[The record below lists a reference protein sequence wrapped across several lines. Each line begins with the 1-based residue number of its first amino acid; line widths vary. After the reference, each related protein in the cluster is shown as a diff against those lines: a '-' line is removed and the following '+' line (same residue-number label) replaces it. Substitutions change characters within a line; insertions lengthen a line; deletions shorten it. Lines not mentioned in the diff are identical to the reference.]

1 MIFKNDYEK
10 LFNLQMKLLLLGEI
24 VIVMQGIK
32 LRLIQAT
39 KSGKLVAKLA
49 TRISNHTLP
58 RVIVEDL

>member
-32 LRLIQAT
+32 LRLIRTGANTTKFFT
-39 KSGKLVAKLA
+39 KS
-49 TRISNHTLP
+49 
-58 RVIVEDL
+58 